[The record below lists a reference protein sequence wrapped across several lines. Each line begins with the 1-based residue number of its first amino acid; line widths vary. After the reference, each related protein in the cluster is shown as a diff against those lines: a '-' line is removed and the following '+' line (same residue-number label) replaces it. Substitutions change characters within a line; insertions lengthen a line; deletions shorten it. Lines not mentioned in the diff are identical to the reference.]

1 MLKIEQKKGYKQ
13 FTIKNAYLNETGILD
28 EQNVRTALLK
38 YRMKKHYAVDYDRI
52 TKIIID
58 EIIHLDRCISI
69 IKRYKYLSEN
79 KTLLNDLKRFEKQK
93 QKHVNFL
100 NNMHLYY

>member
-28 EQNVRTALLK
+28 EQNVRTMLLK
-38 YRMKKHYAVDYDRI
+38 YRMKKYYGIDYDKI
-52 TKIIID
+52 TKIITC

-69 IKRYKYLSEN
+69 IKRYRYLNEN
-79 KTLLNDLKRFEKQK
+79 KMLLNDLERYEKKKQRYIRFLE
-93 QKHVNFL
+93 
-100 NNMHLYY
+100 NMHAYY